1 MALNLNELQQK
12 LDRLIYNLEQMRQKA
27 WKLFYSPTAEN
38 VEIKQYDESGVLRTY
53 NIPNRARFQEMVWND
68 AVSAMSKT
76 FYVNTNT
83 GSDTTGNGTEDN
95 PFRSIR
101 KAINSIPAGGFVN
114 IHLTGEDT
122 LTNDINII
130 NKQVVINGGSIVTSK
145 YTVTVEENKTGI
157 YCFALL
163 NSYLQFNDVNI
174 TIPDLLSNETKA
186 SALYTGFVKLQR
198 GGGVR
203 FYYSDN
209 VQNRINIHNFYL
221 VSSVGVGFGFVDLSL
236 ANATPK
242 LRINPNK
249 AKILKITTNT
259 VAFQCP
265 YRAGTIKDFYGN
277 NVDVKKL
284 IEGLVMDSKGN
295 PINMLTN
302 LKFA

>member
-12 LDRLIYNLEQMRQKA
+12 LDNLIYNLEQMRQRA
-27 WKLFYSPTAEN
+27 WKLFYSPTPEN
-38 VEIKQYDESGVLRTY
+38 VEIKQYDESGILRTY
-53 NIPNRARFQEMVWND
+53 NIPNRARFQEMVWNN
-68 AVSAMSKT
+68 AISAMSKT
-76 FYVNTNT
+76 FYVNTST
-83 GSDTTGNGTEDN
+83 GSDTTGDGSEDN
-95 PFRSIR
+95 PFRSIQ

-114 IHLTGEDT
+114 IYLTGEDT
-122 LTNDINII
+122 LTNDIYII
-130 NKQVVINGGSIVTSK
+130 NKHITITGGSIVTSK
-145 YTVTVEENKTGI
+145 YTLEDNKTGI
-157 YCFALL
+157 YCFVLL
-163 NSYLQFNDVNI
+163 SSYLQFNDVNI
-174 TIPDLLSNETKA
+174 TIPDLLPNETKA
-186 SALYTGFVKLQR
+186 SAGHAGLVRLQR
-198 GGGVR
+198 GGGGVR
-203 FYYSDN
+203 FNYIDN

-221 VSSVGVGFGFVDLSL
+221 VSTAGLNFGFVDLNL
-236 ANATPK
+236 VNATPK
-242 LRINPNK
+242 LRINPDK

>member
-27 WKLFYSPTAEN
+27 WKLFYSPTPEN

-83 GSDTTGNGTEDN
+83 GSDTTGDGSQNN

-114 IHLTGEDT
+114 IVLIGEDT
-122 LTNDINII
+122 LTSNIDII
-130 NKQVVINGGSIVTSK
+130 NKQVIIYGGSIVTSK
-145 YTVTVEENKTGI
+145 YTVEDNKTGI
-157 YCFALL
+157 YCFALS

-186 SALYTGFVKLQR
+186 SAGYAGFVRLQR

-203 FYYSDN
+203 FYYNDN

-221 VSSVGVGFGFVDLSL
+221 VSSVGLGFGFVDLNL

-277 NVDVKKL
+277 NVDVKAL
-284 IEGLVMDSKGN
+284 IEGLIMDAKGN

>member
-12 LDRLIYNLEQMRQKA
+12 LDRLIYNLEQMQQKA
-27 WKLFYSPTAEN
+27 WKLFYSPTPEN

-76 FYVNTNT
+76 FYVNTST
-83 GSDTTGNGTEDN
+83 GSDTTGDGSQNN

-101 KAINSIPAGGFVN
+101 KAINSIPAGGLVSIF
-114 IHLTGEDT
+114 LTGEDT

-130 NKQVVINGGSIVTSK
+130 NKQVIINGGSIVTSK
-145 YTVTVEENKTGI
+145 YTVEDNKTGI
-157 YCFALL
+157 YCFVLL

-186 SALYTGFVKLQR
+186 SAGFTGFVRLQR

-203 FYYSDN
+203 FYYIDN
-209 VQNRINIHNFYL
+209 VANRINIHNFYL
-221 VSSVGVGFGFVDLSL
+221 VSSVGQSFGFVDLNL

-265 YRAGTIKDFYGN
+265 YRVGTIKDFYGN
-277 NVDVKKL
+277 NVDVKAL